1 MSKQWDGVIS
11 RYINRRFSRPIASF
25 LARNPRIAP
34 NHVTITSFL
43 VGGLSGISF
52 LFYQPLIGGILAQ
65 LSSILDGVD
74 GDLAVLTGRKTLFGG
89 FLDSILD
96 RYSDVII
103 LLGMS
108 YAVLSM
114 YGQTVEN
121 LLVAAS
127 AIIGSLLVSYSRARA
142 ESDLKLI
149 FREGFSGYAAN
160 RDIRLFTVMIGGILN
175 QVLFSLLVLAVLT
188 NLVVIK
194 RLYDAKKFVG
204 R

>member
-1 MSKQWDGVIS
+1 
-11 RYINRRFSRPIASF
+11 
-25 LARNPRIAP
+25 
-34 NHVTITSFL
+34 
-43 VGGLSGISF
+43 
-52 LFYQPLIGGILAQ
+52 

-74 GDLAVLTGRKTLFGG
+74 GDLAVLTGKESLFGG
-89 FLDSILD
+89 FLDSVLD

-108 YAVLSM
+108 YAALSV

-121 LLVAAS
+121 LLITMS

-160 RDIRLFTVMIGGILN
+160 RDIRLFTIMIGGILN
-175 QVLFSLLVLAVLT
+175 QILPSLLVLAVLT
-188 NLVVIK
+188 NLVVVK
-194 RLYDAKKFVG
+194 RLYDAKKFV
-204 R
+204 RR